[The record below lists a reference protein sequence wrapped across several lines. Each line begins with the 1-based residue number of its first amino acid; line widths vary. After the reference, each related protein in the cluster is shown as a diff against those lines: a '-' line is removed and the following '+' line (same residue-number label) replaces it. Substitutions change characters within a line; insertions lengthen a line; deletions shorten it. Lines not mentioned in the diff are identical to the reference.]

1 MGNDN
6 GSQIIKILV
15 VDDHPLIRRGLSAV
29 IAEAEGLT
37 LVGEAMDGLQA
48 IKRARDLSPDVVLMD
63 IMMPTMNGVEATT
76 VILRNQPWMKVM
88 MLTISDKEEDLYSAI
103 KAGASGYLLKNV
115 RPIELVDAIEQ
126 VVQGGVII
134 TQNLA
139 PRLLDDLLDERAE
152 FDLSSPTAI
161 TPRERDVLELVS
173 AGFSNREIA
182 AKLFVSENTI
192 KTHLRNIMDKYH
204 FKNRAQAA
212 AYIARGA

>member
-1 MGNDN
+1 MKNELGD
-6 GSQIIKILV
+6 IKVLI
-15 VDDHPLIRRGLSAV
+15 VDDHPLIRRGLSTV
-29 IAEAEGLT
+29 IAEAEGIT
-37 LVGEAMDGLQA
+37 LVGEASDGLQA

-63 IMMPTMNGVEATT
+63 IMMPTMNGVEATA
-76 VILRNQPWMKVM
+76 VILRNQPWLKVM

-115 RPIELVDAIEQ
+115 RPPELVDAIEQ
-126 VVQGGVII
+126 VVQGGAII

-139 PRLLDDLLDERAE
+139 PRLLDDLMDERAE
-152 FDLSSPTAI
+152 FDTASPTAI
-161 TPRERDVLELVS
+161 TRRERDVLELVS

-182 AKLFVSENTI
+182 DKLFVSENTV

-212 AYIARGA
+212 AYIARSA

>member
-1 MGNDN
+1 MDN
-6 GSQIIKILV
+6 ESLIKVLI
-15 VDDHPLIRRGLSAV
+15 VDDHPLIRRGLSTV
-29 IAEAEGLT
+29 IMEAEGMT

-63 IMMPTMNGVEATT
+63 IMMPTMNGVEATA
-76 VILRNQPWMKVM
+76 VILRNQPWVKVM

-103 KAGASGYLLKNV
+103 KAGARGYLLKNV
-115 RPIELVDAIEQ
+115 RPAELVDAIEQ
-126 VVQGGVII
+126 VVQGGAII

-139 PRLLDDLLDERAE
+139 PRLLDDLLEERAE
-152 FDLSSPTAI
+152 SDLSSSTAL

-212 AYIARGA
+212 AYIARSV

>member
-1 MGNDN
+1 MENELGE
-6 GSQIIKILV
+6 IKVLI
-15 VDDHPLIRRGLSAV
+15 VDDHPLIRRGLSTV
-29 IAEAEGLT
+29 IAEAEGIT
-37 LVGEAMDGLQA
+37 LVGEASDGLQA

-63 IMMPTMNGVEATT
+63 IMMPTMNGVEATA
-76 VILRNQPWMKVM
+76 VILRNQPWLKVM

-115 RPIELVDAIEQ
+115 RPPELVDAIEQ
-126 VVQGGVII
+126 VVQGGAII

-139 PRLLDDLLDERAE
+139 PRLLDDLMDERDE
-152 FDLSSPTAI
+152 FDTASPTAI
-161 TPRERDVLELVS
+161 TRRERDVLELVS

-182 AKLFVSENTI
+182 AKLFVSENTV

-212 AYIARGA
+212 AYIARSA

>member
-1 MGNDN
+1 MENELDE
-6 GSQIIKILV
+6 IKILV
-15 VDDHPLIRRGLSAV
+15 VDDHPLIRRGLSTV
-29 IAEAEGLT
+29 IAEAEGIT
-37 LVGEAMDGLQA
+37 LIGEASDGLQA

-63 IMMPTMNGVEATT
+63 IMMPTMNGVEATA
-76 VILRNQPWMKVM
+76 VILRNQPWIKVM

-115 RPIELVDAIEQ
+115 RPPELVDAIEQ
-126 VVQGGVII
+126 VVQGGAII

-139 PRLLDDLLDERAE
+139 PRLLDDLMDERAE
-152 FDLSSPTAI
+152 FDMASPTAI
-161 TPRERDVLELVS
+161 TRRERDVLELVS

-182 AKLFVSENTI
+182 AKLFVSENTV

-212 AYIARGA
+212 AYIARSA

>member
-1 MGNDN
+1 MV
-6 GSQIIKILV
+6 SRPEIKILI

-29 IAEAEGLT
+29 INEAQGMT
-37 LVGEAMDGLQA
+37 LVGEAVDGMQA

-63 IMMPTMNGVEATT
+63 IFMPTMNGVEATA
-76 VILRNQPWMKVM
+76 VLLRNQPWLKVM

-103 KAGASGYLLKNV
+103 KAGARGYLLKNV
-115 RPIELVDAIEQ
+115 RPPELIDAIEQ
-126 VVQGGVII
+126 VVQGGAII

-139 PRLLDDLLDERAE
+139 PRLLDDLVEERAE
-152 FDLSSPTAI
+152 AESSPTAL
-161 TPRERDVLELVS
+161 TARERDVLELVS

-212 AYIARGA
+212 AYIARSV

>member
-1 MGNDN
+1 MVNEDN
-6 GSQIIKILV
+6 QIKILI
-15 VDDHPLIRRGLSAV
+15 VDDHPLVRRGLSSV
-29 IAEAEGLT
+29 IGETPGLS

-63 IMMPTMNGVEATT
+63 IMMPTMNGVEATA
-76 VILRNQPWMKVM
+76 VILRNQPWLKVM

-115 RPIELVDAIEQ
+115 RPPELVDAIEQ
-126 VVQGGVII
+126 VVQGGAII

-139 PRLLDDLLDERAE
+139 PRLLDDLMDERAE
-152 FDLSSPTAI
+152 FDTASPTAI
-161 TPRERDVLELVS
+161 TRRERDVLELVS

-182 AKLFVSENTI
+182 AKLFVSENTV

-212 AYIARGA
+212 AYIARSA

>member
-1 MGNDN
+1 MENELN
-6 GSQIIKILV
+6 EIKILI
-15 VDDHPLIRRGLSAV
+15 VDDHPLIRRGLSTV
-29 IAEAEGLT
+29 IAEAEGIT
-37 LVGEAMDGLQA
+37 LVGEASDGLQA

-63 IMMPTMNGVEATT
+63 IMMPTMNGVEATA
-76 VILRNQPWMKVM
+76 VILRNQPWLKVM

-115 RPIELVDAIEQ
+115 RPPELVDAIEQ
-126 VVQGGVII
+126 VVQGGAII

-139 PRLLDDLLDERAE
+139 PRLLDDLMDERAD
-152 FDLSSPTAI
+152 FDTASPTAI
-161 TPRERDVLELVS
+161 TRRERDVLELVS

-182 AKLFVSENTI
+182 AKLFVSENTV

-212 AYIARGA
+212 AYIARSA

>member
-1 MGNDN
+1 MENELGE
-6 GSQIIKILV
+6 IKVLI
-15 VDDHPLIRRGLSAV
+15 VDDHPLIRRGLSTV
-29 IAEAEGLT
+29 IAEAEGIT
-37 LVGEAMDGLQA
+37 LVGEASDGLQA

-63 IMMPTMNGVEATT
+63 IMMPTMNGVEATA
-76 VILRNQPWMKVM
+76 VILRNQPWLKVM

-115 RPIELVDAIEQ
+115 RPPELVDAIEQ
-126 VVQGGVII
+126 VVQGGAII

-139 PRLLDDLLDERAE
+139 PRLLDDLMDERAE
-152 FDLSSPTAI
+152 FDTASPTAI
-161 TPRERDVLELVS
+161 TRRERDVLELVS

-182 AKLFVSENTI
+182 AKLFVSENTV

-212 AYIARGA
+212 AYIARSA

>member
-1 MGNDN
+1 MENELN
-6 GSQIIKILV
+6 EIKILI
-15 VDDHPLIRRGLSAV
+15 VDDHPLIRRGLSTV
-29 IAEAEGLT
+29 IAEAEGIT
-37 LVGEAMDGLQA
+37 LVGEASDGLQA

-63 IMMPTMNGVEATT
+63 IMMPTMNGVEATA
-76 VILRNQPWMKVM
+76 VILRNQPWVKVM

-115 RPIELVDAIEQ
+115 RPPELVDAIEQ
-126 VVQGGVII
+126 VVQGGAII

-139 PRLLDDLLDERAE
+139 PRLLDDLMDERAE
-152 FDLSSPTAI
+152 FDTASPTAI
-161 TPRERDVLELVS
+161 TRRERDVLELVS

-182 AKLFVSENTI
+182 DKLFVSENTV

-212 AYIARGA
+212 AYIARSA

>member
-1 MGNDN
+1 MENELDE
-6 GSQIIKILV
+6 IKILI
-15 VDDHPLIRRGLSAV
+15 VDDHPLVRRGLSTV
-29 IAEAEGLT
+29 IAESDGMT
-37 LVGEAMDGLQA
+37 LVGEASDGLQA

-63 IMMPTMNGVEATT
+63 IMMPTMNGVEATA
-76 VILRNQPWMKVM
+76 VILRNQPWTKVM

-115 RPIELVDAIEQ
+115 RPPDLVDAIEQ
-126 VVQGGVII
+126 VVQGGAII

-139 PRLLDDLLDERAE
+139 PRLLDDLMDERAD
-152 FDLSSPTAI
+152 FDPASPTAI
-161 TPRERDVLELVS
+161 TRRERDVLELVS

-182 AKLFVSENTI
+182 AKLFVSENTV

-212 AYIARGA
+212 AYIARSA

>member
-1 MGNDN
+1 MDN
-6 GSQIIKILV
+6 QSEIKILL

-29 IAEAEGLT
+29 IAEAEGMT
-37 LVGEAMDGLQA
+37 VIGEAMDGLQA

-63 IMMPTMNGVEATT
+63 IFMPTMNGVEATA
-76 VILRNQPWMKVM
+76 VMLRNQPWLKVM

-115 RPIELVDAIEQ
+115 KPSELIDAIEQ
-126 VVQGGVII
+126 VVQGGAII
-134 TQNLA
+134 TKNLA
-139 PRLLDDLLDERAE
+139 PRMLDDLMEGRVGPDSA
-152 FDLSSPTAI
+152 SPTVLTA
-161 TPRERDVLELVS
+161 RERDVLELVS

-212 AYIARGA
+212 AYMARVV

>member
-1 MGNDN
+1 MENELGE
-6 GSQIIKILV
+6 IKVLI
-15 VDDHPLIRRGLSAV
+15 VDDHPLIRRGLSTV
-29 IAEAEGLT
+29 IAEAEGIT
-37 LVGEAMDGLQA
+37 LVGEASDGLQA

-63 IMMPTMNGVEATT
+63 IMMPTMNGVEATA
-76 VILRNQPWMKVM
+76 VILRNQPWLKVM

-115 RPIELVDAIEQ
+115 RPPELVDAIEQ
-126 VVQGGVII
+126 VVQGGAII

-139 PRLLDDLLDERAE
+139 PRLLDDLMDERAD
-152 FDLSSPTAI
+152 FDTASPTAI
-161 TPRERDVLELVS
+161 TRRERDVLELVS

-182 AKLFVSENTI
+182 AKLFVSENTV

-212 AYIARGA
+212 AYIARSA